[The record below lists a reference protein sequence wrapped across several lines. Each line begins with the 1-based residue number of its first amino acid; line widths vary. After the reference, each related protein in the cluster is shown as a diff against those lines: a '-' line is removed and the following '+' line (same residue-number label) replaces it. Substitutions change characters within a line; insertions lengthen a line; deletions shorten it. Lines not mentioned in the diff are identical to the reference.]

1 MIFKRMAVLI
11 LTTVGMLASG
21 FFAGSAP
28 SQAKTPSP
36 ASRSAGQDASPVDV
50 ILTPDEKWL
59 LTANQGTDSVALV
72 DVASGRVVS
81 QAQVGHRPAALA
93 LSPEGER
100 IYVTATYAGDLTVL
114 ELRDG
119 ELHAAGKIHI
129 GFEPFGVAVS
139 PDGKRAYVARCA
151 VADVV
156 EVDLESLAI
165 TRENAVG
172 RWPRYLALSPDGTRL
187 AVGANGDRGVSVVDT
202 ASGKM
207 LYQEEFRGINLG
219 QMQISAD
226 NQYVYFPW
234 MVYRQN
240 PITERNI
247 QLGWVLGSRIARVRL
262 DGPATRQA
270 ITLDPRGEAMSD
282 PFGMGLTPDGQ
293 RMVCSSAGTHE
304 LLVYRLPD
312 CPFQGTGGPGDHID
326 PLLLRDR
333 ERFYRIPLGG
343 RPMFLRVSQD
353 NRTVYVAN
361 YLENSVQVVDLD
373 ERRVTRTIELGSAAE
388 KSLARRGEEI
398 FYDARRSLDQW
409 YSCHSCHYEGGG
421 NAVTM
426 DTMNDGTIR
435 TFKTAPHLFN
445 VTHTAPWTW
454 HGWQKDLHA
463 AMRKSLKETMLGP
476 EPSDEDVQALVAF
489 FESLETPPN
498 PFRQADGSLSQ
509 AAQRG
514 KQVFEGAKANCI
526 ECHNGPYFTDGQ
538 IHDVGLASPSDV
550 YEGFNTP
557 SLVGVHRR
565 LQLLHH
571 GRAKSLDEVLTGL
584 HDPAKVAGSGELS
597 DEERHDL
604 IEYLKSL

>member
-1 MIFKRMAVLI
+1 MALLVLALTGI
-11 LTTVGMLASG
+11 LACGRVGVVLAE
-21 FFAGSAP
+21 
-28 SQAKTPSP
+28 AKTPSQGSSTSP
-36 ASRSAGQDASPVDV
+36 RDSSPVDLL
-50 ILTPDEKWL
+50 LTPDEKWL
-59 LTANQGTDSVALV
+59 VTANQGTESVSLV
-72 DVASGRVVS
+72 EVASGKVAS
-81 QAQVGHRPAALA
+81 QVQVGRRPTALA
-93 LSPEGER
+93 MSHDGRRVFVTSTYSGE
-100 IYVTATYAGDLTVL
+100 LWVL
-114 ELRDG
+114 ELAEGKLQRKG
-119 ELHAAGKIHI
+119 EVFI
-129 GFEPFGVAVS
+129 GFEPTGVAIS
-139 PDGKRAYVARCA
+139 PDDKRAYVARCA
-151 VADVV
+151 VNDVV

-165 TRENAVG
+165 TREIAVG
-172 RWPRYLALSPDGTRL
+172 RWPRYLAISPDGTRL
-187 AVGANGDRGVSVVDT
+187 AVGANGDRGVSVVDV
-202 ASGKM
+202 AAGKM

-282 PFGMGLTPDGQ
+282 PFGMGLTSDGQ
-293 RMVCSSAGTHE
+293 RMVCAASGTHE

-326 PLLLRDR
+326 PDLLRDR
-333 ERFYRIPLGG
+333 NRFYRIPLGG

-373 ERRVTRTIELGSAAE
+373 ERRVVRTIELESAGE

-409 YSCHSCHYEGGG
+409 YSCHSCHYEGAG
-421 NAVTM
+421 NAVSM

-435 TFKTAPHLFN
+435 TFKTAPHLYN
-445 VTHTAPWTW
+445 VEHTGPWTW

-463 AMRKSLKETMLGP
+463 AMKKSLKDTMLGP
-476 EPSDEDVQALVAF
+476 EPTDEDAEALVAF
-489 FESLETPPN
+489 FESIDDPPN
-498 PFRQADGSLSQ
+498 PFRQRDGSLTP
-509 AAQRG
+509 AAKRG
-514 KQVFEGAKANCI
+514 KQVFASAKANCAQ
-526 ECHNGPYFTDGQ
+526 CHSGPYFTDGQ
-538 IHDVGLASPSDV
+538 IHDVGLASSSDV

-565 LQLLHH
+565 LKLLHH
-571 GRAKSLDEVLTGL
+571 GRAQNLDELLTGQ
-584 HDPAKVAGSGELS
+584 HNPDKVTGAGELT
-597 DEERHDL
+597 DAERADL
-604 IEYLKSL
+604 IEYLKTL